1 MSHEEVTDKLKGNHP
16 GFSESQKATFSPG
29 PRPDRDA
36 VVSSQSPPPPQ
47 KKKQK
52 HRRGGDSMSN
62 SSRSQSWNNHAVIS
76 VIQLHQVWADLWV
89 ISYLITPHAA
99 VREWRYL
106 PRLCVAETWRQ
117 TRIDQTEALH
127 CSTARCLRDVIRIQS
142 PQCFYVPIKKE
153 GARFLKC
160 QRTYTANW
168 KPLPF
173 QPAQWSKT
181 FHLPPLIYYDDYSK
195 NPSRY

>member
-1 MSHEEVTDKLKGNHP
+1 MSA
-16 GFSESQKATFSPG
+16 KA
-29 PRPDRDA
+29 
-36 VVSSQSPPPPQ
+36 
-47 KKKQK
+47 KKQLSAPNEDQTETPSSPLRVPLPPK
-52 HRRGGDSMSN
+52 ENTGGGDSMSN
-62 SSRSQSWNNHAVIS
+62 SSRSQSWDNHAVIS

-99 VREWRYL
+99 IFEWRYL
-106 PRLCVAETWRQ
+106 PPQLCVAQTWRQ
-117 TRIDQTEALH
+117 TRIDQTEALR

-142 PQCFYVPIKKE
+142 PQCFYVTIKKE

-168 KPLPF
+168 KPRPFLP
-173 QPAQWSKT
+173 ARWSKT
-181 FHLPPLIYYDDYSK
+181 FHLPPLIYYNDYCK